1 MQQKLDVA
9 EVLKYP
15 LTLVP
20 LCLSH
25 VSGSVN
31 STPRS
36 NLLNHIDSQ
45 FVTVSPP
52 SSINATIIEAAFYLH
67 LQINPPDTF
76 GGIAR
81 SFLNQIMGYSG
92 NVIYFVADK
101 WLTPSITNIEHIE
114 QDAVWTTYKISEP
127 SQKKKPTDLEVA
139 LKISSFKESLVEFF
153 VKTLH
158 KKFHGTF
165 SGTFF

>member
-31 STPRS
+31 STLRS

-45 FVTVSPP
+45 FVIVSP
-52 SSINATIIEAAFYLH
+52 STSFDATIIEAAFYLH

-76 GGIAR
+76 GGMAR
-81 SFLNQIMGYSG
+81 TILNQIIGYSG
-92 NVIYFVADK
+92 NVIYFVVDK
-101 WLTPSITNIEHIE
+101 WLNPSITDIEHIDR
-114 QDAVWTTYKISEP
+114 DAVWNTYKISEP
-127 SQKKKPTDLEVA
+127 SQKKTN
-139 LKISSFKESLVEFF
+139 
-153 VKTLH
+153 
-158 KKFHGTF
+158 
-165 SGTFF
+165 